1 MGELMLRK
9 LSLKRDHQILID
21 IFLLNLGSTHFHKR
35 VLLLTL
41 ILKFLLLCNLTRVK
55 YELVESLISF
65 GVSRET

>member
-1 MGELMLRK
+1 VGELKLRK
-9 LSLKRDHQILID
+9 LSLKRDHLILIG
-21 IFLLNLGSTHFHKR
+21 IFLLNLGFTHFHKL

-41 ILKFLLLCNLTRVK
+41 ILKSLLLCNLTRAK